1 MNDIFEGVRIVRL
14 QSGEDII
21 AGYSGNTNTNVVVL
35 DNPMHL
41 IFKRTSQ
48 GTVMMMLPWL
58 PIELI
63 KDNIATVLSGDIL
76 TIVEPKDLKEVIGKD
91 GKKEL
96 VHPTCGKVL
105 PKGEK
110 KVKPGY
116 YIYEF
121 YKPKPGKKDYKKY
134 PGLIPDKHPD
144 GLCLPCCFDKY
155 NTVGRIKATK
165 KCYETKEEKQEKEE
179 KLNKKG

>member
-1 MNDIFEGVRIVRL
+1 MNNLFEGVRIVRL

-76 TIVEPKDLKEVIGKD
+76 TIVEPKDDLKEYYHNVINTTQMKMLKD
-91 GKKEL
+91 
-96 VHPTCGKVL
+96 
-105 PKGEK
+105 
-110 KVKPGY
+110 
-116 YIYEF
+116 
-121 YKPKPGKKDYKKY
+121 
-134 PGLIPDKHPD
+134 
-144 GLCLPCCFDKY
+144 
-155 NTVGRIKATK
+155 NTLSQNLREASDEEGD
-165 KCYETKEEKQEKEE
+165 EDEDPEGDLTKEDVVEII
-179 KLNKKG
+179 NRKKTNRLH

>member
-1 MNDIFEGVRIVRL
+1 MNNLLEGVRIVRL

-76 TIVEPKDLKEVIGKD
+76 TIVEPKDDLKEYYHNVINTTQMKMLKD
-91 GKKEL
+91 NTLSQNLREASDD
-96 VHPTCGKVL
+96 
-105 PKGEK
+105 E
-110 KVKPGY
+110 
-116 YIYEF
+116 
-121 YKPKPGKKDYKKY
+121 
-134 PGLIPDKHPD
+134 
-144 GLCLPCCFDKY
+144 Y
-155 NTVGRIKATK
+155 NDDEDPEGDL
-165 KCYETKEEKQEKEE
+165 TKEDVVEII
-179 KLNKKG
+179 NRKKTNRLH

>member
-21 AGYSGNTNTNVVVL
+21 AGYSGNTNTNIVVL

-76 TIVEPKDLKEVIGKD
+76 TIVEPKDDLKEYYHNVINTTQMKMLKD
-91 GKKEL
+91 NTLSQNLREAADEEDDDEDEDPEGELTREDVAEIINRKKSNRL
-96 VHPTCGKVL
+96 H
-105 PKGEK
+105 
-110 KVKPGY
+110 
-116 YIYEF
+116 
-121 YKPKPGKKDYKKY
+121 
-134 PGLIPDKHPD
+134 
-144 GLCLPCCFDKY
+144 
-155 NTVGRIKATK
+155 
-165 KCYETKEEKQEKEE
+165 
-179 KLNKKG
+179 

>member
-1 MNDIFEGVRIVRL
+1 MNNLFEGVRIVRL

-76 TIVEPKDLKEVIGKD
+76 TIVEPKDDLKEYYHNVINTTQMKMLKD
-91 GKKEL
+91 NTLSQNLREASDEQDDEYEEDEDPEGEL
-96 VHPTCGKVL
+96 
-105 PKGEK
+105 
-110 KVKPGY
+110 
-116 YIYEF
+116 
-121 YKPKPGKKDYKKY
+121 
-134 PGLIPDKHPD
+134 
-144 GLCLPCCFDKY
+144 
-155 NTVGRIKATK
+155 
-165 KCYETKEEKQEKEE
+165 TKEDVVEII
-179 KLNKKG
+179 NRKKTNRLH

>member
-1 MNDIFEGVRIVRL
+1 MTKNLTTNSITSNSKMNNLFEGVRIVRL

-76 TIVEPKDLKEVIGKD
+76 TIVEPKDDLKEYYHNVINTTQMKMLKD
-91 GKKEL
+91 NTLSQNLREASD
-96 VHPTCGKVL
+96 
-105 PKGEK
+105 EQEDD
-110 KVKPGY
+110 
-116 YIYEF
+116 YEEDED
-121 YKPKPGKKDYKKY
+121 PEGD
-134 PGLIPDKHPD
+134 L
-144 GLCLPCCFDKY
+144 
-155 NTVGRIKATK
+155 
-165 KCYETKEEKQEKEE
+165 TKEDVVEII
-179 KLNKKG
+179 NRKKTNRLH

>member
-1 MNDIFEGVRIVRL
+1 MTKNSITNSITSNSKMNNLFEGVRIVRL

-76 TIVEPKDLKEVIGKD
+76 TIVEPKDDLKEYYHNVINTTQMKMLKD
-91 GKKEL
+91 NTLSQNLRDASDEEEYDDEEDPEGELTREDVAEIVNRKKTNRL
-96 VHPTCGKVL
+96 H
-105 PKGEK
+105 
-110 KVKPGY
+110 
-116 YIYEF
+116 
-121 YKPKPGKKDYKKY
+121 
-134 PGLIPDKHPD
+134 
-144 GLCLPCCFDKY
+144 
-155 NTVGRIKATK
+155 
-165 KCYETKEEKQEKEE
+165 
-179 KLNKKG
+179 

>member
-1 MNDIFEGVRIVRL
+1 MNNLFEGVRIVRL

-63 KDNIATVLSGDIL
+63 KDNIATVLLGDIL
-76 TIVEPKDLKEVIGKD
+76 TIVEPKDDLKEYYHNVINTTQMKMLKD
-91 GKKEL
+91 
-96 VHPTCGKVL
+96 
-105 PKGEK
+105 
-110 KVKPGY
+110 
-116 YIYEF
+116 
-121 YKPKPGKKDYKKY
+121 
-134 PGLIPDKHPD
+134 
-144 GLCLPCCFDKY
+144 
-155 NTVGRIKATK
+155 NTLSQNLREASDEEEDEDEDPEGDL
-165 KCYETKEEKQEKEE
+165 TKEDVVEII
-179 KLNKKG
+179 NRKKTNRLH

>member
-1 MNDIFEGVRIVRL
+1 MNNLFEGVRIVRL

-76 TIVEPKDLKEVIGKD
+76 TIVEPKDDLKEYYHNVINTTQMKMLKD
-91 GKKEL
+91 NTLSQNLREASDGQEDDYEDGEEDPEGELTREDVAEIINRKKSNRL
-96 VHPTCGKVL
+96 H
-105 PKGEK
+105 
-110 KVKPGY
+110 
-116 YIYEF
+116 
-121 YKPKPGKKDYKKY
+121 
-134 PGLIPDKHPD
+134 
-144 GLCLPCCFDKY
+144 
-155 NTVGRIKATK
+155 
-165 KCYETKEEKQEKEE
+165 
-179 KLNKKG
+179 

>member
-1 MNDIFEGVRIVRL
+1 MTNLFEGVRIVRL

-76 TIVEPKDLKEVIGKD
+76 TIVEPKDDLKEYYHNVINTTQMKMLKD
-91 GKKEL
+91 
-96 VHPTCGKVL
+96 
-105 PKGEK
+105 
-110 KVKPGY
+110 
-116 YIYEF
+116 
-121 YKPKPGKKDYKKY
+121 
-134 PGLIPDKHPD
+134 
-144 GLCLPCCFDKY
+144 
-155 NTVGRIKATK
+155 NTLSQNLREASDEESDEEDDDEDPEGDL
-165 KCYETKEEKQEKEE
+165 TKEDVVEIIKR
-179 KLNKKG
+179 KKSNRLH

>member
-1 MNDIFEGVRIVRL
+1 MNNLFEGVRIVRL

-76 TIVEPKDLKEVIGKD
+76 TIVEPKDDLKDNTLSQNLRDASDEEEYDDEEDPEGELTREDVAEIVNR
-91 GKKEL
+91 KKTNRL
-96 VHPTCGKVL
+96 H
-105 PKGEK
+105 
-110 KVKPGY
+110 
-116 YIYEF
+116 
-121 YKPKPGKKDYKKY
+121 
-134 PGLIPDKHPD
+134 
-144 GLCLPCCFDKY
+144 
-155 NTVGRIKATK
+155 
-165 KCYETKEEKQEKEE
+165 
-179 KLNKKG
+179 

>member
-1 MNDIFEGVRIVRL
+1 MNNLFEGVRIVRL

-76 TIVEPKDLKEVIGKD
+76 TIVEPKDDLKEYYHNVINTTQMKMLKD
-91 GKKEL
+91 
-96 VHPTCGKVL
+96 
-105 PKGEK
+105 
-110 KVKPGY
+110 
-116 YIYEF
+116 
-121 YKPKPGKKDYKKY
+121 
-134 PGLIPDKHPD
+134 
-144 GLCLPCCFDKY
+144 
-155 NTVGRIKATK
+155 NTLSQNLREAADEEDDEDEDPEGDL
-165 KCYETKEEKQEKEE
+165 TKEDVVEII
-179 KLNKKG
+179 NRKKTNRLH

>member
-1 MNDIFEGVRIVRL
+1 MTKNLTTNSITSNSKMNNLFEGVRIVRL

-76 TIVEPKDLKEVIGKD
+76 TIVEPKDDLKEYYHNVINTTQMKMLKD
-91 GKKEL
+91 NTLSQNLRETADEEDDDEEEDPEGELTREDVAEIINRKKTNRL
-96 VHPTCGKVL
+96 H
-105 PKGEK
+105 
-110 KVKPGY
+110 
-116 YIYEF
+116 
-121 YKPKPGKKDYKKY
+121 
-134 PGLIPDKHPD
+134 
-144 GLCLPCCFDKY
+144 
-155 NTVGRIKATK
+155 
-165 KCYETKEEKQEKEE
+165 
-179 KLNKKG
+179 

>member
-1 MNDIFEGVRIVRL
+1 MNNLFEGVRIVRL

-76 TIVEPKDLKEVIGKD
+76 TIVEPKDDLKEYYHNVINTTQMKMLKD
-91 GKKEL
+91 NTLNQNLRDASDEEEYDDEEDPEGELTREDVAEIINRKKSNRL
-96 VHPTCGKVL
+96 H
-105 PKGEK
+105 
-110 KVKPGY
+110 
-116 YIYEF
+116 
-121 YKPKPGKKDYKKY
+121 
-134 PGLIPDKHPD
+134 
-144 GLCLPCCFDKY
+144 
-155 NTVGRIKATK
+155 
-165 KCYETKEEKQEKEE
+165 
-179 KLNKKG
+179 

>member
-1 MNDIFEGVRIVRL
+1 MMTKNLTTNSITSNSKMNNLFEGVRIVRL

-76 TIVEPKDLKEVIGKD
+76 TIVEPKDDLKEYYHNVINTTQMKMLKD
-91 GKKEL
+91 NTLSQNLRDASDEEEYDDEEDPEGELTREDVAEIINRKKSNRL
-96 VHPTCGKVL
+96 H
-105 PKGEK
+105 
-110 KVKPGY
+110 
-116 YIYEF
+116 
-121 YKPKPGKKDYKKY
+121 
-134 PGLIPDKHPD
+134 
-144 GLCLPCCFDKY
+144 
-155 NTVGRIKATK
+155 
-165 KCYETKEEKQEKEE
+165 
-179 KLNKKG
+179 